1 MSNHIAI
8 LDIEALGA
16 PPAHGVIIEVA
27 ILVLDVDSG
36 EEVYAQDWR
45 PCWALQI
52 AAGMHVHPD
61 TLAWHRAESSRRER
75 LLALA
80 DWQCDAPLLML
91 GELQGV
97 ISRHLSPHGRP
108 VIYMRGPD
116 YDAAILLH
124 LAMCCHSED
133 PFPHG
138 KISLRDI
145 RTAAD
150 LFPLPEDT
158 PEADHTALAD
168 CRRDAPIALA
178 HARSKCGR
186 YDDKQGADLERR
198 EQDLIA
204 VIGDDA
210 AASTYQTIG
219 QYRSALLRVAAKA
232 ESEGE

>member
-27 ILVLDVDSG
+27 ILVLDMDSS

-97 ISRHLSPHGRP
+97 ISHHLTPHGRP
-108 VIYMRGPD
+108 VIYMRGPE
-116 YDAAILLH
+116 YDAAMLRH
-124 LAMCCHSED
+124 LAMCCHAED

-138 KISLRDI
+138 EISLRDI

-158 PEADHTALAD
+158 PEAEHTALAD

-178 HARSKCGR
+178 HARAKRSIRECEQYSDSLAR
-186 YDDKQGADLERR
+186 AERLWMLSVDSYR
-198 EQDLIA
+198 AA
-204 VIGDDA
+204 VERDSVRHVG
-210 AASTYQTIG
+210 
-219 QYRSALLRVAAKA
+219 